1 MCVGGFT
8 TASSSHAPSAHSR
21 IMTPPSSVG
30 AVRAPNAAWA
40 ASRYRRS
47 PAARTR
53 AVLIWAVIG
62 LVVLLLAIQLVPY
75 GRDHTNPAGGKQI
88 AWDSLRT
95 KRLMTDACMDCHS
108 NETRWP
114 WYSSFPVASWLI
126 ERDVTEGRGQL
137 NFSRWTQYNNFDR
150 ADLLDKA
157 CELATKREMPLWQY
171 RLAHR
176 EARLNEPEIAALCAW
191 TQREAKRLVGDGS

>member
-1 MCVGGFT
+1 VRRVRIVLVAGLVMLVI
-8 TASSSHAPSAHSR
+8 ASLARSHSHPAGLHADPAFGVEASGHAPAPVMSTLR
-21 IMTPPSSVG
+21 
-30 AVRAPNAAWA
+30 RA
-40 ASRYRRS
+40 
-47 PAARTR
+47 
-53 AVLIWAVIG
+53 
-62 LVVLLLAIQLVPY
+62 
-75 GRDHTNPAGGKQI
+75 
-88 AWDSLRT
+88 
-95 KRLMTDACMDCHS
+95 CFDCHS
-108 NETRWP
+108 EETRWP
-114 WYSSFPVASWLI
+114 WYSSVPVASWLI

-176 EARLNEPEIAALCAW
+176 EARLNETEVAALCAW